1 MKQLEANKKELLAI
15 NHNMLKGLHDI
26 YRFDYNALYT
36 IRKHT
41 GRFTVK
47 SLIKNG
53 YIPEDIHSFRIV
65 LLIKRPYCRTA
76 NSLYSVR
83 VTSSGELETDIKAS
97 YVNGV
102 DKYWRKLDFN
112 DDRKCDETI
121 TYIVIQRCEDLT
133 PVKQLEDRPTE
144 RAHLVFCPKREENE
158 KDGYKVFRD
167 WENGEHNRTW
177 NYRWYTADNM
187 SDSID
192 KSGYYLQ
199 PVRVARQRRA
209 EEIRRN
215 RAGME
220 YLHTDNTAKI
230 EELKAQIKLISD
242 AIKMRVQFAE
252 TAVNWVKIARVVNDW
267 GSGFPHLFESVEKLE
282 KNERE
287 KAFENQQAFMWK
299 YNDIKNDLA
308 DICKKL
314 FADN

>member
-1 MKQLEANKKELLAI
+1 MKQLETYKKELLAI

-53 YIPEDIHSFRIV
+53 FIPEDVHTFRIV
-65 LLIKRPYCRTA
+65 LLIKRPYIRNA

-83 VTSSGELETDIKAS
+83 VTSSGDFETDIKAS

-133 PVKQLEDRPTE
+133 PVKKLEDRPTE
-144 RAHLVFCPKREENE
+144 RAHIVFCPTE
-158 KDGYKVFRD
+158 DCDACYKVYTNWGDGRHDRD
-167 WENGEHNRTW
+167 WDF
-177 NYRWYTADNM
+177 RWYSKDRLP
-187 SDSID
+187 DSID

-215 RAGME
+215 RQGME

-282 KNERE
+282 KDERE
-287 KAFENQQAFMWK
+287 KAFQNQQGFMWK
-299 YNDIKNDLA
+299 YNDIKSDLA

-314 FADN
+314 FADT